1 MDTRG
6 MELRIKQW
14 IPLIE
19 EQSKSGI
26 SKDQWCTMHG
36 INRTSFFRWQK
47 RVREYLL
54 NHYDVPCENPS
65 SQLPVSSESGFV
77 EIPSTQLSP
86 VEMNGLAKQCAGD
99 ITACG
104 RPSISIRYGGFA
116 IDLGSG
122 ADMEQLSAV
131 LGVIRHVG

>member
-1 MDTRG
+1 
-6 MELRIKQW
+6 
-14 IPLIE
+14 
-19 EQSKSGI
+19 
-26 SKDQWCTMHG
+26 
-36 INRTSFFRWQK
+36 
-47 RVREYLL
+47 
-54 NHYDVPCENPS
+54 
-65 SQLPVSSESGFV
+65 
-77 EIPSTQLSP
+77 
-86 VEMNGLAKQCAGD
+86 MNGLAKQCAGD